1 MSHTTTLGI
10 RGMSC
15 ANCVRHVEDALRKIP
30 GVIDVKVDLT
40 GGTARVTHAPNADL
54 DAMVTAVDDAG
65 YTAALDGSARA

>member
-15 ANCVRHVEDALRKIP
+15 ANCVRHVQEALRKVP
-30 GVIDVKVDLT
+30 GVIDVQVDLP
-40 GGTARVTHAPNADL
+40 GGTAQVTHAPNADV

-65 YTAALDGSARA
+65 YTAALEARA

>member
-15 ANCVRHVEDALRKIP
+15 ANCVRHVEEALRKVP
-30 GVIDVKVDLT
+30 GVMDVKVDLP
-40 GGTARVTHAPNADL
+40 GGTAHVTHAPNADV

-65 YTAALDGSARA
+65 YTASLTSAA